1 MVKSM
6 NIPALIAKAQ
16 KLQSLVTGPEILV
29 LPNVWDAGSTRIV
42 ADAGFQVIATSSAG
56 IAWSLGYADGE
67 KIQRNDM
74 LFMVQRISH
83 TVDLPVTAD
92 MEAGYGENPEA
103 VAETLLETLKAGAV
117 GANFED
123 SLSKPKGRELLEF
136 KLSVERIQAARV
148 AANSVD
154 VPFVINARTDGFYGS
169 RNDDPFDEAVQ
180 RANAYLEAGADSVFV
195 PFVHNKNLITRLV
208 KEIDGP
214 VNILIGPSSPT
225 IPELKEIGVAR
236 ASIGGLF
243 SLMSY
248 TNIRKACAEIHDGG
262 TYSWAQNALTHP
274 EINELMS

>member
-6 NIPALIAKAQ
+6 NIPALVAKAQ
-16 KLQSLVTGPEILV
+16 KLQSLVNGPEVLV

-67 KIQRNDM
+67 NIQRNDM

-136 KLSVERIQAARV
+136 KLKPSEVV
-148 AANSVD
+148 FVANSA
-154 VPFVINARTDGFYGS
+154 I
-169 RNDDPFDEAVQ
+169 
-180 RANAYLEAGADSVFV
+180 SV
-195 PFVHNKNLITRLV
+195 
-208 KEIDGP
+208 
-214 VNILIGPSSPT
+214 
-225 IPELKEIGVAR
+225 
-236 ASIGGLF
+236 
-243 SLMSY
+243 
-248 TNIRKACAEIHDGG
+248 
-262 TYSWAQNALTHP
+262 
-274 EINELMS
+274 